1 MLQQILADMYIDP
14 DVLEALNEEQKK
26 ILFFKMREE
35 QVRRWK
41 EREEKDGKEGVKKE
55 KLRQKKGPCKTVSWL
70 LGSDGDVHVCF
81 IGESDDLKSPKF
93 ILSELRNKTAVNP
106 NNINRAKAEPVSVS
120 LTTAN
125 REPQANTEAGIHL
138 LLKKPEELGNSG
150 GESDESKQDSG
161 SDQSV
166 DDTKGQN
173 EDSDSGSAEE
183 DIVLY
188 KPHFSSTAS
197 KLADSLND
205 LRLHRV
211 MKEQLTV
218 TDNTRPLD
226 RPYKGTVRGK
236 DSSMMYRGRVAQLRQ
251 TFNTTNQQQRRRRKR
266 ERFSLLFLLLRV
278 C

>member
-1 MLQQILADMYIDP
+1 MYIDP
-14 DVLEALNEEQKK
+14 DVLEALNEEQKR

-41 EREEKDGKEGVKKE
+41 EREEKEGKEGMKKE

-106 NNINRAKAEPVSVS
+106 NNNNRAKAEPASVS

-125 REPQANTEAGIHL
+125 REPQANPETGIHL

-161 SDQSV
+161 SDQSA

-173 EDSDSGSAEE
+173 EDSDAGSAEE

-197 KLADSLND
+197 KLAESLND

-211 MKEQLTV
+211 MKEQLSI
-218 TDNTRPLD
+218 TDKTRPLD
-226 RPYKGTVRGK
+226 TGYKGTVRGK
-236 DSSMMYRGRVAQLRQ
+236 DSSMYRGRVAQLRQ
-251 TFNTTNQQQRRRRKR
+251 TFNITNANGSAPSVKPPIPNKPLH
-266 ERFSLLFLLLRV
+266 LLTASSVR
-278 C
+278 